1 VQQELE
7 ELQVE
12 VQAESGQIEA
22 GDLVMFVSMIIRPIF
37 EC

>member
-12 VQAESGQIEA
+12 VKAESGQIEA
-22 GDLVMFVSMIIRPIF
+22 GDLVMFVSMISTPDF
-37 EC
+37 